1 MINRVVLIILDS
13 VGIGAL
19 PDARLYGDEG
29 ANTIAHIA
37 QKPGGLNLP
46 NMQRLGLGNITNITG
61 VPPTR
66 SGPLCFYGKM
76 SERSAGKDTTTGHW
90 EMAGIV
96 LDEPFKLY
104 GKGFPPEIIDEFK
117 ASIKSDILGNYAAS
131 GTKII
136 KVLGGEHVKTGKP
149 IVYTSAD
156 SVFQIAAH
164 EEVIPLEKLYEIC
177 KIARGICDKHSI
189 SRVIARPFLGD
200 DANNFYRTPNRRDFS
215 ILPPKRTILDM
226 LKAAGENVIGIGKI
240 EDIFAKKGVSLAI
253 HTKNNSDGMQKIDEC
268 MKKYTSGL
276 IFTNLIE
283 FDMLYGHRND
293 AKGYARALEEFDS
306 WLGGMMG
313 RLTKSD
319 LLIITADH
327 GCDPTMEESTD
338 HTREYVP
345 LLVYYSGNTK
355 GDSLGVR
362 NSFCDV
368 AKTIA
373 QVFDISEDICGKSF
387 LDEII
392 S

>member
-37 QKPGGLNLP
+37 QKAGGLNLP